1 MRKQSELIKE
11 RLAQVMLQDRV
22 SGIETLLTILKSDLT
37 ALLSNYMAL
46 DFNAVE
52 ITAEM
57 SDSGSGG
64 YEFVVKV
71 RTNRL
76 INPGRMIMG

>member
-11 RLAQVMLQDRV
+11 RMRQVMLQDRV
-22 SGIETLLTILKSDLT
+22 SGIETLLAVLKSDIT

-52 ITAEM
+52 ITADTFE
-57 SDSGSGG
+57 SDLGV
-64 YEFVVKV
+64 YEFVIKA

-76 INPGRMIMG
+76 IAPGRMIVG

>member
-11 RLAQVMLQDRV
+11 RMRQVMLADRV
-22 SGIETLLTILKSDLT
+22 SGIETLLTVLKSDVT
-37 ALLSNYMAL
+37 AVLSNYMAL

-52 ITAEM
+52 ITADTDE
-57 SDSGSGG
+57 SDSGG
-64 YEFVVKV
+64 YEFTIKV

-76 INPGRMIMG
+76 IAPGRMIVG